1 METVT
6 LIVSRRPS
14 YVGMAVAV
22 RVLINGMLIGQ
33 VKVGGRLQVNI
44 PVQNCMLEL
53 DMVGNSYSFRPI
65 RGTFPL
71 TPSYCKKGVITV
83 DFGVKSNALGILTS
97 GIWQKLGDIQA
108 DIKYL

>member
-14 YVGMAVAV
+14 FVGMAMPV

-53 DMVGNSYSFRPI
+53 DMVGNNMSHRPI
-65 RGTFPL
+65 RGSFSL
-71 TPSYCKKGVITV
+71 TPAYCIKGVITV

-97 GIWQKLGDIQA
+97 GIWQKLGEMQA